1 MPLRA
6 DMHRME
12 ATPPDF
18 ERIFELSG
26 ELLCVIADG
35 VFARVSAG
43 WEAHL
48 GWSADDLVGRR
59 CVELI
64 HPEDLD
70 RTLTESTEGVSGE
83 NELLAFENR
92 YRHRDGSYR
101 WLAWNARSFEDDVIY
116 AVTSFLERRVGRSAS
131 SPRRTRA
138 ALG

>member
-1 MPLRA
+1 
-6 DMHRME
+6 
-12 ATPPDF
+12 
-18 ERIFELSG
+18 
-26 ELLCVIADG
+26 
-35 VFARVSAG
+35 
-43 WEAHL
+43 
-48 GWSADDLVGRR
+48 VGRR

-116 AVTSFLERRVGRSAS
+116 AVARDVTEAKAKEDALAISHERSRLLADLGLRALEQLDLQAVLDHACATVADS
-131 SPRRTRA
+131 
-138 ALG
+138 LGVDFCDLPE